1 MFFEDN
7 HRQLN
12 SRRKR
17 IGLKSIMK
25 YVFMEGSLNKNRFL
39 LDIYDNY
46 IMDKNDSIELQY
58 ELTVFPKNKE

>member
-17 IGLKSIMK
+17 IGLKSIMRH
-25 YVFMEGSLNKNRFL
+25 VFMEGSLNKNRFL
-39 LDIYDNY
+39 LDSYDNY